1 MDYKMNFNKE
11 IKNTHDEI
19 MKLHEDLENL
29 SSIVNEN
36 TQNISSKLDSIT
48 KIISNQ
54 FDEKENKEIFNEPK
68 LNSINVNIQ
77 QPRLITNIL
86 CILVILNICIT
97 STFLFNTN
105 YKC

>member
-11 IKNTHDEI
+11 IKNTHDDI
-19 MKLHEDLENL
+19 MKLHEDFENL
-29 SSIVNEN
+29 SNIINEN

-48 KIISNQ
+48 KIIS
-54 FDEKENKEIFNEPK
+54 DETGKEKSCNEPK

-97 STFLFNTN
+97 GTFLFNT
-105 YKC
+105 KC

>member
-1 MDYKMNFNKE
+1 MNFNKE

-48 KIISNQ
+48 KIISNK
-54 FDEKENKEIFNEPK
+54 FDENENKDIDIFNEPK

-86 CILVILNICIT
+86 CIVVILNICITT

>member
-19 MKLHEDLENL
+19 MKLHDDFDNL
-29 SSIVNEN
+29 NNIINEN

-48 KIISNQ
+48 KIISH
-54 FDEKENKEIFNEPK
+54 FDETGKEKSFNEPK

-77 QPRLITNIL
+77 QPRLISNIL

-97 STFLFNTN
+97 GTFLLNV
-105 YKC
+105 KC